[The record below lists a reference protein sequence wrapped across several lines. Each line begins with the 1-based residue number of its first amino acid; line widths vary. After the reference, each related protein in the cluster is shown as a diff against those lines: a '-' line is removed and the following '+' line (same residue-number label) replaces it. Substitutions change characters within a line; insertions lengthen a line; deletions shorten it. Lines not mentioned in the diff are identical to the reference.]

1 MLLLSRLRLALARR
15 PWLYWVSVALCASL
29 VWLTLS
35 AKHADLDH
43 QRRQWGETRRVW
55 VAAADIAPGEL
66 VNSVAR
72 DYPAAMVPA
81 SAIGDEPKEAIA
93 ATRIAA
99 GEVLVDS
106 DLDAAAQRSLPS
118 NWVVFALP
126 RDHTPALET
135 GVAVAVFGSGQRWC
149 DGIVVAVGDNDLDVG
164 VPPECAD
171 SVSVQ
176 VASGATVLAVVTQ
189 AASI

>member
-1 MLLLSRLRLALARR
+1 M
-15 PWLYWVSVALCASL
+15 
-29 VWLTLS
+29 WLTLS
-35 AKHADLDH
+35 AKHADLNR
-43 QRRQWGETRRVW
+43 QRRQWGATRRVW

-106 DLDAAAQRSLPS
+106 DLDAAAQRSLPPD
-118 NWVVFALP
+118 WVVFALP
-126 RDHTPALET
+126 RDHTPSLET
-135 GVAVAVFGSGQRWC
+135 GVAVAVFGGGQRWC

-176 VASGATVLAVVTQ
+176 LASGTIVLGVVTQ
-189 AASI
+189 EAVI